1 MKHLSHTFLA
11 AVLAA
16 VTTSVFAAN
25 SIKDIVLERVSA
37 PVVMAS
43 NVGTAVA
50 QLGDAMAVSVLQETA
65 DGALT
70 ARGTDAIFRTGDRL
84 RVKVLA
90 SRDAKVS
97 LYNTNPK
104 GVMNPKPIWQG
115 DVKAG
120 LETVSSR
127 LALTGTSGVDLLHIV
142 MEPSK
147 QRQVVIWLE
156 SWLLSLKD
164 AAGVNKDIQV
174 DVQNTPNATY
184 LLNATG
190 QGLVSTMQIVHNAR

>member
-1 MKHLSHTFLA
+1 MKHLSRTFLA

-16 VTTSVFAAN
+16 VTSSALAVGSV
-25 SIKDIVLERVSA
+25 KDIVLERVSA
-37 PVVMAS
+37 PAIS
-43 NVGTAVA
+43 
-50 QLGDAMAVSVLQETA
+50 QPGDVMAVSVLQESV

-70 ARGTDAIFRTGDRL
+70 ARGTNALFRTGDRF
-84 RVKVLA
+84 RVKLLA

-97 LYNTNPK
+97 FYNTNPK

-115 DVKAG
+115 DVQAG
-120 LETVSSR
+120 QETISSR

-156 SWLLSLKD
+156 SWLLSIKD
-164 AAGVNKDIQV
+164 SAGVNKDIQV